1 MSEEINELKTNTQSV
16 QKDERKFCTFTDYA
30 IERFKPSSFEWL
42 TKDGK
47 QRDRRIYPLK
57 GPTCFKGLR
66 LNCFRTTG
74 KKFFQLMYTVKTE
87 QKGYEDKDGN
97 PIQHFKYR
105 SLPLTIGEF
114 VPGKFGV
121 KECRDKISEILKDH
135 TDDKGR
141 WIKDPKKTLEDKD
154 KKVYDAEAIKLKK
167 RSIREVIELIVKK
180 NFPSNIN
187 DGSVVATTIK
197 QLSLPMYGYN
207 KRTLLMYHSDD
218 NKGHGRIH
226 FKGNKYYGI
235 GKPENVEDLFKKF
248 PPGHGIIETKKLS
261 KYKNRLDEKSLYDH
275 DLSKNLIEHLNT
287 QIIRDYINEKDERS
301 YSAKRNIKR
310 LFTYIWNFANEEG
323 LIPTPKDGSTPI
335 NPTRSITIKRPE
347 EFDNVITKYNHAR
360 FEPEQLQ
367 AIWNSAVK
375 QQSKYPFSSMAI
387 LMYMVTGIRP
397 NTINKIKKEY
407 YQDKDKRKDFITL
420 PSSIVK
426 TKKDQ
431 NITITPPVK
440 WILDNVEELLK
451 QKKYQKYNFVPWL
464 FPSTKVKSKQL
475 YDDEY
480 IKTDGTRLK
489 DVRGCWNAICE
500 DTGIEGSIKMFRKS
514 FISMSKIV
522 LKDSFKV
529 MFLSGHTKEATI
541 DIHYNK
547 STTEQQKQYANEVS
561 DKVFNFHK

>member
-1 MSEEINELKTNTQSV
+1 MSEKINELKTNTQSV

-66 LNCFRTTG
+66 LNYFRATG

-87 QKGYEDKDGN
+87 EKGCYDTEGN
-97 PIQHFKYR
+97 PIKSFKYR

-141 WIKDPKKTLEDKD
+141 WIKNPKKTLEDKD

-167 RSIREVIELIVKK
+167 RSIREVIELIAKK

-197 QLSLPMYGYN
+197 QLSLPMFGYN
-207 KRTLLMYHSDD
+207 KRTLLMYYSDD
-218 NKGHGRIH
+218 YRGHGRIH

-235 GKPENVEDLFKKF
+235 AKPDNAEDLFKKF
-248 PPGHGIIETKKLS
+248 PSGHGIIETKKLS
-261 KYKNRLDEKSLYDH
+261 KYKNRLGEISLYDH

-287 QIIRDYINEKDERS
+287 QVIRDYINEKDGRS

-310 LFTYIWNFANEEG
+310 MFTYIWNFANEEG
-323 LIPTPKDGSTPI
+323 FIPTPGDGSTPI
-335 NPTRSITIKRPE
+335 NPTKSIIIKRPE
-347 EFDNVITKYNHAR
+347 KFNNAITKYNHQR
-360 FEPEQLQ
+360 FDPEQLK

-375 QQSKYPFSSMAI
+375 QQDKYPFSSMAI
-387 LMYMVTGIRP
+387 LMYMVTGVRP
-397 NTINKIKKEY
+397 KTINKIKKEY
-407 YQDKDKRKDFITL
+407 YKDKDGRKDFITL

-426 TKKDQ
+426 TKKDHK
-431 NITITPPVK
+431 ITITPPVK
-440 WILDNVEELLK
+440 WILDNVEEKLK

-489 DVRGCWNAICE
+489 DVRGCWKAICD
-500 DTGIEGSIKMFRKS
+500 DTGIEGSIKVFRKS

-547 STTEQQKQYANEVS
+547 STKDQQKQYANEVS
-561 DKVFNFHK
+561 DKVFNFIK

>member
-1 MSEEINELKTNTQSV
+1 MNEETKEIKTNTGSV
-16 QKDERKFCTFTDYA
+16 HMDKRKISTINFTDYA

-47 QRDRRIYPLK
+47 QRDRRLFPISGKTTIRGLK
-57 GPTCFKGLR
+57 LV
-66 LNCFRTTG
+66 CFRKTG
-74 KKFFQLMYTVKTE
+74 KKYFQLVYT
-87 QKGYEDKDGN
+87 QKRDDRS
-97 PIQHFKYR
+97 I

-114 VPGKFGV
+114 IPGKFGV
-121 KECRDKISEILKDH
+121 KECQEKILDLMKEH
-135 TDDKGR
+135 TNDRGL
-141 WIKDPKKTLEDKD
+141 WIKDPKQTLKDVD
-154 KKVYDAEAIKLKK
+154 KKVYEAEAIKLKK
-167 RSIREVIELIVKK
+167 RSIKEVIELIVKK

-197 QLSLPMYGYN
+197 QLSLSMYGYN
-207 KRTLLMYHSDD
+207 KRTLLMYYSDD

-235 GKPENVEDLFKKF
+235 GKPDNAEDLFKKF
-248 PPGHGIIETKKLS
+248 PPGHGIIETKRLS
-261 KYKNRLDEKSLYDH
+261 KYKNRLDEISLYDH

-397 NTINKIKKEY
+397 KTINKIKKEY
-407 YQDKDKRKDFITL
+407 IQKDFITL

-440 WILDNVEELLK
+440 WILDNVEEIKK

-475 YDDEY
+475 HDDEY

>member
-1 MSEEINELKTNTQSV
+1 MNEETKEIKTNTGSV
-16 QKDERKFCTFTDYA
+16 HMDKRKISTINFTDYA

-47 QRDRRIYPLK
+47 QRDRRLFPISGKTTIRGLK
-57 GPTCFKGLR
+57 LV
-66 LNCFRTTG
+66 CFRKTG
-74 KKFFQLMYTVKTE
+74 KKYFQLVYT
-87 QKGYEDKDGN
+87 QKRDDRS
-97 PIQHFKYR
+97 I

-114 VPGKFGV
+114 IPGKFGV
-121 KECRDKISEILKDH
+121 KECQEKILDLMKEH
-135 TDDKGR
+135 TNDRGL
-141 WIKDPKKTLEDKD
+141 WIKDPKQTLKDED
-154 KKVYDAEAIKLKK
+154 KKVYEAEAIKLKK

-197 QLSLPMYGYN
+197 QLSLSMYGYN
-207 KRTLLMYHSDD
+207 KRTLLMYYSDD

-235 GKPENVEDLFKKF
+235 GKPDNAEDLFKKF
-248 PPGHGIIETKKLS
+248 PPGHGIIETKRLS
-261 KYKNRLDEKSLYDH
+261 KYKNRLDEISLYDH

-287 QIIRDYINEKDERS
+287 QIIRDYINEKEERS

-397 NTINKIKKEY
+397 KTINKIKKEY
-407 YQDKDKRKDFITL
+407 IQKDFITL

-440 WILDNVEELLK
+440 WILDNVEEIKK

-475 YDDEY
+475 HDDEY

>member
-1 MSEEINELKTNTQSV
+1 MSEKINELKTNTQSV

-66 LNCFRTTG
+66 LNYFRATG

-87 QKGYEDKDGN
+87 EKGCYDTEGN
-97 PIQHFKYR
+97 PIKSFKYR

-141 WIKDPKKTLEDKD
+141 WIKNPKKTLEDKD

-167 RSIREVIELIVKK
+167 RSIREVIELIAKK

-197 QLSLPMYGYN
+197 QLSLPMFGYN
-207 KRTLLMYHSDD
+207 KRTLLMYYSDD
-218 NKGHGRIH
+218 YRGHGRIH

-235 GKPENVEDLFKKF
+235 AKPDNAEDLFKKF
-248 PPGHGIIETKKLS
+248 PSGHGIIETKKLS
-261 KYKNRLDEKSLYDH
+261 KYKNRLGEISLYDH

-287 QIIRDYINEKDERS
+287 QVIRDYINEKDGRS

-310 LFTYIWNFANEEG
+310 MFTYIWNFANEEG
-323 LIPTPKDGSTPI
+323 FIPTPGDGSTPI
-335 NPTRSITIKRPE
+335 NPTKSIIIKRPE
-347 EFDNVITKYNHAR
+347 EFDNPITKYNHQR
-360 FEPEQLQ
+360 FDPEQLK

-375 QQSKYPFSSMAI
+375 QQDKYPFSSMAI
-387 LMYMVTGIRP
+387 LMYMVTGVRP
-397 NTINKIKKEY
+397 KTINKIKKEY
-407 YQDKDKRKDFITL
+407 YKDKDGRKDFITL

-426 TKKDQ
+426 TKKDHK
-431 NITITPPVK
+431 ITITPPVK
-440 WILDNVEELLK
+440 WILDNVEEKLK

-475 YDDEY
+475 HDDEY

-489 DVRGCWNAICE
+489 DVRGCWKAICD
-500 DTGIEGSIKMFRKS
+500 DTGIEGSIKVFRKS

-547 STTEQQKQYANEVS
+547 STKDQQKQYANEVS
-561 DKVFNFHK
+561 DKVFNFIK